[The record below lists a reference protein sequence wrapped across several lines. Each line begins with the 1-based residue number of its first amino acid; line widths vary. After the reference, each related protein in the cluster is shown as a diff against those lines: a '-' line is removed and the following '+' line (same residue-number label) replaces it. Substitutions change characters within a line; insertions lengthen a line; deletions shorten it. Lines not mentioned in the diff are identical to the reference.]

1 MDEMTIKPHYDILI
15 AGGGMV
21 GASMAIALTGLGL
34 DIAVV
39 EAVPMRSPEQPSYD
53 ERATAFSAGS
63 RRILEQMALWPALAE
78 HATPIKHIHVS
89 ERGRFGMSRLHAAD
103 EGVEALGY
111 VIPNRVF
118 GGALYEFVG
127 RNDSVSMLCPAR
139 VESVAVEKA
148 WAEVRLAAGD
158 REAVTR
164 AKLVIVAD
172 GARSP
177 LRERLGIGVIEHDY
191 GQCAIIANVTP
202 AEHHGYWAYERFT
215 SQGPV
220 AMLPM
225 SAGRVGAVW
234 TVAAEAADTAA
245 GLDDKTFLH
254 SLQALF
260 GWRLG
265 RLERA
270 GRRHAYPLKLVRAER
285 QTAPRVALV
294 GNAAHSLHP
303 VAGQGFNLSL
313 RDIATLAEVVGAA
326 LERGEDPGAI
336 AALDRY
342 ATRRRRDQ
350 RLTVGLTD
358 GLNRTFMPHFAPLAL
373 ARNLGLTGFDLLPG
387 PKRLF
392 ARQTMGLLGGV
403 PRVPEPAV
411 TAAEDA

>member
-1 MDEMTIKPHYDILI
+1 MSSDYDILI

-21 GASMAIALTGLGL
+21 GASTALALAGLGL

-39 EAVPMRSPEQPSYD
+39 EAVPIRAAAQPSYD
-53 ERATAFSAGS
+53 DRATAFSAGS

-78 HATPIKHIHVS
+78 AATPIRHIHVS

-103 EGVEALGY
+103 ESVEALGY
-111 VIPNRVF
+111 IIPNRVF
-118 GGALYEFVG
+118 GAAMSERLKQCPNVG
-127 RNDSVSMLCPAR
+127 LHSPAR
-139 VESVAVEKA
+139 VNDVEVGKA
-148 WAEVRLAAGD
+148 WAQVHLTAGD
-158 REAVTR
+158 EDRVTR
-164 AKLVIVAD
+164 AKLVVVAD

-177 LRERLGIGVIEHDY
+177 LRERFGIAASVRDY
-191 GQCAIIANVTP
+191 GQSAVIANVTSS
-202 AEHHGYWAYERFT
+202 EHHGYWAYERFT

-225 SAGRVGAVW
+225 SEGRVGAVW

-245 GLDDKTFLH
+245 GLDDATFLH
-254 SLQALF
+254 SLQELF

-265 RLERA
+265 RFVRA
-270 GRRHAYPLKLVRAER
+270 GRRQAYPLKLVRAER
-285 QTAPRVALV
+285 QIAPRAALV

-313 RDIATLAEVVGAA
+313 RDAATLAEVVADA

-336 AALDRY
+336 AALERY
-342 ATRRRRDQ
+342 AARRRRDQ
-350 RLTVGLTD
+350 RVTVALTD
-358 GLNRTFMPHFAPLAL
+358 SLTRLFTPRFAPLAH

-403 PRVPEPAV
+403 PRVPV
-411 TAAEDA
+411 EDNA